1 MRSAARRGIS
11 AALVCVAVLGASR
24 PAAATDERVM
34 CPICDKANDASS
46 SYSSNASHTLLR
58 GATNALFG
66 WTELMRQPAEEV
78 KAGGN
83 VFTGIAKGVGYGVGR
98 TAAGAGEILTFWV
111 PKSQHGYVHF
121 SKDCPICMKK

>member
-1 MRSAARRGIS
+1 MRSATWRWATII
-11 AALVCVAVLGASR
+11 LVCVALFGATR
-24 PAAATDERVM
+24 PAAAADEQVM
-34 CPICDKANDASS
+34 CPICGKANDASS
-46 SYSSNASHTLLR
+46 NYSSNASHTLLR
-58 GATNALFG
+58 GATNTLFG

-83 VFTGIAKGVGYGVGR
+83 VFTGIAKGIGYGAGR
-98 TAAGAGEILTFWV
+98 TLAGAGEVLTFWV

>member
-1 MRSAARRGIS
+1 MHRSTRQWVS

-24 PAAATDERVM
+24 MAAAADEPAM
-34 CPICDKANDASS
+34 CPICGKANDASS

-58 GATNALFG
+58 GATNVLFG

-78 KAGGN
+78 KAGGH
-83 VFTGIAKGVGYGVGR
+83 VLTGIAKGVGYGVGR